1 MSNKILK
8 PTMLALAGAVALA
21 AGAANA
27 STTITAPYLLCTYKG
42 NTTLQHA
49 GSQTSCWLTT
59 TMKMDCDS
67 PNHFHVVAAGPVPG
81 DTNCSGLFVGN
92 FPWGGD
98 LADITGTPGTIDTN
112 HTGLLPFSV
121 LNGGTGTP
129 VGGGLVTG
137 VLGSTA
143 TTNFAC
149 GANTVAMPDFVSIS
163 GTNNFGPFPGGP
175 STLNTNAPN
184 HLQRLSCEYIQ

>member
-1 MSNKILK
+1 MSTKILK
-8 PTMLALAGAVALA
+8 TSMLALAGAVALA
-21 AGAANA
+21 AGSAHA

-42 NTTLQHA
+42 NTTLAH
-49 GSQTSCWLTT
+49 GDSETSCWLTT
-59 TMKMDCDS
+59 TMKMECDS

-121 LNGGTGTP
+121 LNGGTGIP
-129 VGGGLVTG
+129 VGGGQVTG
-137 VLGSTA
+137 VLGTGG
-143 TTNFAC
+143 TNFAC
-149 GANTVAMPDFVSIS
+149 GANTVVMPDFVSIS

-175 STLNTNAPN
+175 STLNTMGSG
-184 HLQRLSCEYIQ
+184 LERLSCEYIQ